1 MPPRR
6 SSRAPSTAED
16 LAPLDPLP
24 TKRKRGQTAEP
35 DVEKENA
42 TKPAS
47 RARRSASV
55 KPSSAA
61 ASGSRR
67 STRSKV
73 SLPDVAE
80 SGDEEQE
87 GAPPVKKARPS
98 VESGAEERVKAEV
111 NEEATVSKPR
121 RGKRTASL
129 AKAPQDFEMDV
140 DEDPEPPRRASRRAS
155 KNALSSGS
163 RISGTST
170 KSSVASGTSHIT
182 GAEGDEEEEEEEF
195 KPIQGRRVAA
205 KPSKRGSKKVVQSD
219 DDDGEESAP
228 YEDED
233 DIAKP
238 ARKGRKAKAQ
248 VSQKGQVQA
257 KKATKTV
264 VEDSD
269 EELFAPKP
277 ASSRIAAKKA
287 ANKPTTPEAEAEEEE
302 EERSL
307 FEPAPA
313 IPAPSSL
320 PLPVPEE
327 PTGPKAR
334 LVIHKMALVNF
345 KSYAG
350 RQEIGPFH
358 KVGLNFI

>member
-6 SSRAPSTAED
+6 SSRAPSAAED

-47 RARRSASV
+47 RARRSAFV

-98 VESGAEERVKAEV
+98 VESGAEERVKVEV
-111 NEEATVSKPR
+111 DEEATVSKPR

-140 DEDPEPPRRASRRAS
+140 DEDAEPPQRASRRAS

-163 RISGTST
+163 RICGTST

-182 GAEGDEEEEEEEF
+182 GAGRDGEEEEF
-195 KPIQGRRVAA
+195 KLIKGRRVAA
-205 KPSKRGSKKVVQSD
+205 KPSKRGSTNVVQSD

-228 YEDED
+228 YEDAD

-248 VSQKGQVQA
+248 V
-257 KKATKTV
+257 
-264 VEDSD
+264 
-269 EELFAPKP
+269 P
-277 ASSRIAAKKA
+277 
-287 ANKPTTPEAEAEEEE
+287 
-302 EERSL
+302 
-307 FEPAPA
+307 
-313 IPAPSSL
+313 
-320 PLPVPEE
+320 
-327 PTGPKAR
+327 
-334 LVIHKMALVNF
+334 
-345 KSYAG
+345 
-350 RQEIGPFH
+350 
-358 KVGLNFI
+358 

>member
-6 SSRAPSTAED
+6 SSRAPSAAED

-47 RARRSASV
+47 RARRSAFV

-98 VESGAEERVKAEV
+98 VESGAEERVKVEV
-111 NEEATVSKPR
+111 DEEATVSKPR

-140 DEDPEPPRRASRRAS
+140 DEDAEPPQRASRRAS

-182 GAEGDEEEEEEEF
+182 GAEGDEEEEEEEEEEEF
-195 KPIQGRRVAA
+195 KPIKGRHVAA
-205 KPSKRGSKKVVQSD
+205 KPSKRGSTKVVQSD
-219 DDDGEESAP
+219 DDDGEDSAP

-248 VSQKGQVQA
+248 VSQKGKVPA
-257 KKATKTV
+257 KKVTKTV

-269 EELFAPKP
+269 EEVFAPKP
-277 ASSRIAAKKA
+277 ASSRNAAKKA
-287 ANKPTTPEAEAEEEE
+287 ANKPTMPETEAEEEE

-320 PLPVPEE
+320 PLPVP
-327 PTGPKAR
+327 
-334 LVIHKMALVNF
+334 
-345 KSYAG
+345 
-350 RQEIGPFH
+350 
-358 KVGLNFI
+358 